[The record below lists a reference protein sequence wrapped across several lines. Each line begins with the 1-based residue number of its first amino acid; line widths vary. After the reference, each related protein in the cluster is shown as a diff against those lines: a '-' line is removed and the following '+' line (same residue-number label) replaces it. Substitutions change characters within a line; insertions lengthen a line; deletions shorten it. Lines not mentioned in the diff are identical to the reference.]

1 MLDDCSESVQNKR
14 QRVFCLLL
22 HELGEPVEIVMLLGP
37 LVFFEILV
45 FIFLLLVF
53 VLVLAKVK
61 LLLVQVLIEIDLN
74 ELLYHLLDPILA

>member
-22 HELGEPVEIVMLLGP
+22 HELGEPVEIVMFLSP
-37 LVFFEILV
+37 LVFFEIFV
-45 FIFLLLVF
+45 FVFLLFVF

-74 ELLYHLLDPILA
+74 ELLYHLLDPVLA